1 MGTKILPRLD
11 AGSQS
16 VGPDVKNEAT
26 VGGVL
31 NVVMEDG
38 VSLMSSALFTRG
50 NLFETEPESISTLLG
65 YQVTLDGVAETGD
78 KFTVDF
84 NPDGVSD
91 NRNGLALTALESVKL
106 IEGGSVSLV
115 ESYGRLVEFVGA
127 LTFHG

>member
-1 MGTKILPRLD
+1 
-11 AGSQS
+11 
-16 VGPDVKNEAT
+16 
-26 VGGVL
+26 
-31 NVVMEDG
+31 MEDG